1 MDITLTPNQ
10 VDKVKHGDHHLYL
23 TGEQVG
29 QVVRPHAGPIQPVA
43 HTATHSGYSP
53 APAHHADPH
62 GGLGSEVTWE
72 QFFGQPLS
80 FARSHNYMTP
90 AYTKGR
96 IIPVEGIAIAF
107 DIPAHEMGTMAIQS
121 IETNVVGGS
130 RFGTISQRPLDWHGL
145 AHQSWGTGN
154 VLAASVNYA
163 DPRAHLV
170 LHPGR
175 YYLNFKNNHPRADQN
190 WFIARCYVA
199 VHK

>member
-29 QVVRPHAGPIQPVA
+29 QVVRPHAGP
-43 HTATHSGYSP
+43 SP

-62 GGLGSEVTWE
+62 GMLGSEVTWE
-72 QFFGQPLS
+72 QFFGEPLN

-90 AYTKGR
+90 AYTHGR

-121 IETNVVGGS
+121 IETNVVSGS

-145 AHQSWGTGN
+145 AHESWGTGN
-154 VLAASVNYA
+154 VLSASVNYV

-175 YYLNFKNNHPRADQN
+175 YYLNLKNNHPTG
-190 WFIARCYVA
+190 
-199 VHK
+199 